1 MVFLRSVVEPPLQAP
16 GGLHLDLDM
25 LPLEPLEH
33 ELVLLGRGKA
43 RSYRLPWAPCPD
55 AAVFRLRDADQA
67 LLRDR
72 VHRMVVDAVPELEL
86 PADRVLAGQ
95 RVRLVHRHQPAPRER
110 LLGSIPEVALIAGI
124 DRNRS
129 PIRPCLMPL

>member
-43 RSYRLPWAPCPD
+43 RPHRLPWAPCPD

-67 LLRDR
+67 LLRNR

-86 PADRVLAGQ
+86 PADRVLAWQ
-95 RVRLVHRHQPAPRER
+95 RARLVHWHQPASRER
-110 LLGSIPEVALIAGI
+110 LLGPLPELAVIAGTVG
-124 DRNRS
+124 NGS
-129 PIRPCLMPL
+129 P

>member
-43 RSYRLPWAPCPD
+43 RPHRLPWAPRPD

-67 LLRDR
+67 LLRGR
-72 VHRMVVDAVPELEL
+72 VDRMVVDRIPELEL
-86 PADRVLAGQ
+86 PGDRVLA
-95 RVRLVHRHQPAPRER
+95 RECCRLGCRRAPE
-110 LLGSIPEVALIAGI
+110 SVE
-124 DRNRS
+124 
-129 PIRPCLMPL
+129 